1 MSEEELYDYSRGVW
15 KVNENRH
22 KAEFV
27 LVVFRGIVRE
37 VYKILTWCQAGTSY
51 YKSRDPSEIMVPKRK
66 EFEGEK
72 AEEGI
77 RSKYINRSVRKYFA
91 KGSRNP
97 IKYVNC

>member
-1 MSEEELYDYSRGVW
+1 GVW

-22 KAEFV
+22 KAE
-27 LVVFRGIVRE
+27 LALIVFQGIVRE
-37 VYKILTWCQAGTSY
+37 VYTISKWYKAGTSN

-72 AEEGI
+72 AEDSI
-77 RSKYINRSVRKYFA
+77 RKKYINKSVRQYFS